1 MHGTISRIKGGINMI
16 FLDKEALGFVGLII
30 ISFILIFGIIFI
42 IINGIVDFINDI
54 KNKH

>member
-1 MHGTISRIKGGINMI
+1 MI